1 MGMLR
6 GARTA
11 SGAVA
16 HSFRGNPT
24 WHVLYDDEFHS
35 CDNVATISQTINASG
50 PPQIVTAPHLRRGAV
65 VRFLRFA
72 GGYATNSCS
81 GCFTVR
87 TGQGDSRTT
96 FSALEPKTRWLAPR
110 RPCVA
115 NTIRSTLSFSASRT
129 I

>member
-1 MGMLR
+1 MPHCGATFDENSVPPWTR
-6 GARTA
+6 GD
-11 SGAVA
+11 
-16 HSFRGNPT
+16 FRGVLERGSQPT
-24 WHVLYDDEFHS
+24 PALRATPPTEGIFTRAVKDHVLQ
-35 CDNVATISQTINASG
+35 AG
-50 PPQIVTAPHLRRGAV
+50 W
-65 VRFLRFA
+65 FA